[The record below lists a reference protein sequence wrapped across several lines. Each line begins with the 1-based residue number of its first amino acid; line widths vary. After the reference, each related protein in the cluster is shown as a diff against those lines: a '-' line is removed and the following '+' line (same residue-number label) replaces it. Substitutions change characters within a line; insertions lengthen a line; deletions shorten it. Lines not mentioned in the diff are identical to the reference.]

1 MLKKTLFLMLL
12 CVNTLLSAQASA
24 KAKHVVL
31 VSLDGFRP
39 DFYLQQQWPAPYI
52 KEMAEEGVHALGVRG
67 IFPSVTYPSH
77 TTLVTGALPKHHGI
91 YYNSPFEP
99 GGYGGRWYWENS
111 WIQTET
117 LWDAVNKAGMTS
129 AAFFWPVTV
138 GAPIDYNVPEVWSV
152 EKGYG
157 FLEKTREHESPKGFI
172 QELEREVT
180 GQLNSKTFNGDYL
193 NREDRT
199 GEMAA
204 YTLETYK
211 PNFMAVH
218 LIATDH
224 FQHDEGK
231 NGPTVAKALAASDR
245 AVGKIIEAATR
256 AEILDDTVIIVT
268 GDHGFVDVH
277 SALSPNVW
285 LVEAGLME
293 DKKDRGDW
301 KATFHTTGASAFL
314 ILKNPKDRKTLRK
327 VREKLASIPNNMKK
341 LFRIVERDELDR
353 IGADPNAALALAPA
367 PGVDISWSTSG
378 PVLKPKSGGTHGFF
392 PEFKAIETGFVAWGP
407 AVAENKIIEQMGLED
422 IAPLI
427 SRLLGLDFAAKD
439 GILYPGIVRKD

>member
-1 MLKKTLFLMLL
+1 MLRRLMGLLLL
-12 CVNTLLSAQASA
+12 CFSVLVSAEDQA
-24 KAKHVVL
+24 KVKHVVL
-31 VSLDGFRP
+31 VSIDGFRP
-39 DFYLQQQWPAPYI
+39 DHYLKEKWPAPYI
-52 KEMAEEGVHALGVRG
+52 KEMAEQGVHALGVRG

-77 TTLVTGALPKHHGI
+77 TTLVTGAMPKHHGI

-99 GGYGGRWYWENS
+99 EGYSGRWYWENS

-117 LWDAVNKAGMTS
+117 LWDAVKKADMTS

-138 GAPIDYNVPEVWSV
+138 GAPIDYNVPEVWSL
-152 EKGYG
+152 EDGYG
-157 FLEKTREHESPKGFI
+157 ALDKTREHESPKGFVE
-172 QELEREVT
+172 ELEREVT
-180 GQLNSKTFNGDYL
+180 GQLNSNTFNGDYM

-218 LIATDH
+218 MIAVDH
-224 FQHDEGK
+224 FQHYEGK
-231 NGPTVAKALAASDR
+231 NGPTIPKALAASDR

-256 AEILDDTVIIVT
+256 AKILDETVIIVT

-285 LVEAGLME
+285 LVEAGLLE

-314 ILKNPKDRKTLRK
+314 ILKDQKDKRTLKK
-327 VREKLASIPNNMKK
+327 VRQKLDSLPANVKK
-341 LFRIVERDELDR
+341 LFRIVEREELDR
-353 IGADPNAALALAPA
+353 VGAANDAAFALAPV
-367 PGVDISWSTSG
+367 PGVDISWSAKG

-407 AVAENKIIEQMGLED
+407 SMAKNKTIEQMGLED

-427 SRLLGLDFAAKD
+427 SHLLGLDFNAKD
-439 GILYPGIVRKD
+439 GVLYPGMLRKD

>member
-1 MLKKTLFLMLL
+1 MLRTSFLLLFM
-12 CVNTLLSAQASA
+12 CVHVLSAAQETA

-31 VSLDGFRP
+31 VSVDGFRA
-39 DFYLQQQWPAPYI
+39 DFYLQEKWPAPYI
-52 KEMAEEGVHALGVRG
+52 KEMAQEGVHALGVRG

-99 GGYGGRWYWENS
+99 EGYSGRWYWENS

-117 LWDAVNKAGMTS
+117 LWDAVKKADMTS

-138 GAPIDYNVPEVWSV
+138 GAPIDYNVPEVWSL

-157 FLEKTREHESPKGFI
+157 LLGKTREHQTPKGFI
-172 QELEREVT
+172 EELEREVT
-180 GQLNSKTFNGDYL
+180 GQLNSKTFSGDYL

-231 NGPTVAKALAASDR
+231 NGPTIPKALAATDR
-245 AVGKIIEAATR
+245 AIGKIIEAATR

-293 DKKDRGDW
+293 DKRDRGDW

-327 VREKLASIPNNMKK
+327 VREKLASIPDNMKK

-353 IGADPNAALALAPA
+353 IGADPNAALALAPV
-367 PGVDISWSTSG
+367 PGVDISWSSRG

-392 PEFKAIETGFVAWGP
+392 PDFKAIETGFVVWGS
-407 AVAENKIIEQMGLED
+407 AVAENKMIEHMGLED

-427 SRLLGLDFAAKD
+427 SQLLGLDFTAKD
-439 GILYPGIVRKD
+439 GILYPGILRKD